1 MAYTKI
7 HAIKATVDKAIE
19 YICNPEKTDEKMFV
33 SSYACAPETAALDF
47 KYTLDHCLENSPNK
61 AYHLIL
67 HVDKL
72 RAEYQALET
81 QKKELTATYKSCE
94 KEVRDLKRKQENLN
108 QYLGRTQ
115 TDPVQEQQTKIKN
128 HSL

>member
-1 MAYTKI
+1 M
-7 HAIKATVDKAIE
+7 
-19 YICNPEKTDEKMFV
+19 
-33 SSYACAPETAALDF
+33 
-47 KYTLDHCLENSPNK
+47 
-61 AYHLIL
+61 
-67 HVDKL
+67 DKL

-115 TDPVQEQQTKIKN
+115 PDPAQEQQEKSKN
-128 HSL
+128 QTL